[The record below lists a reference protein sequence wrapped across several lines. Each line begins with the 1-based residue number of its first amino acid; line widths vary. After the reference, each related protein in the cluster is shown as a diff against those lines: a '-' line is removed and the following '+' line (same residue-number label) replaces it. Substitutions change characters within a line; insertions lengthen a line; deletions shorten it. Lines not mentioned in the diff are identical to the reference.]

1 MTFGY
6 LSCLIILPGSWY
18 YYVGIMLQQILALM
32 WGMIHMIGHQDGL
45 SIKLL
50 VLSHYPLM
58 GTGSLNRY
66 DMLYVSCHIILSCF
80 LLYNLSHR
88 RELSFMNICFFQY
101 NTTT

>member
-32 WGMIHMIGHQDGL
+32 WGMIHTTGHQDGRT
-45 SIKLL
+45 IKLL
-50 VLSHYPLM
+50 VLSRYPLM

-66 DMLYVSCHIILSCF
+66 VIRLLSYYSIL
-80 LLYNLSHR
+80 
-88 RELSFMNICFFQY
+88 FFVV
-101 NTTT
+101 